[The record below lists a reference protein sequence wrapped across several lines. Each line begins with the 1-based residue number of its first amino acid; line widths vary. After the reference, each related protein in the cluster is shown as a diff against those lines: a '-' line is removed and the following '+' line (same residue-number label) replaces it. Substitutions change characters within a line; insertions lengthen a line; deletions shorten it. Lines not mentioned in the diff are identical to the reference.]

1 MAIAV
6 LCHPLR
12 ALEVALPGAPRPVGL
27 LRWIDVQHYSRHL
40 GPIRALG
47 VGIEEPE
54 IGDQVFLVVTS
65 ENVSL
70 RSLIINGRIEGRLA
84 HVRLYSSGWLIKA
97 VLNWTISAW
106 RR

>member
-1 MAIAV
+1 MAITV
-6 LCHPLR
+6 LRHPLR
-12 ALEVALPGAPRPVGL
+12 ALEVALPGTPRALVL
-27 LRWIDVQHYSRHL
+27 LQWIDVQHYSCHL

-47 VGIEEPE
+47 VGVEEPE
-54 IGDQVFLVVTS
+54 IGDQVFLVVSS

-84 HVRLYSSGWLIKA
+84 HVRLYSLGWLIKA

-106 RR
+106 RC